1 MSAKNIVDII
11 LPVYNSE
18 KFIIK
23 TINSIIN
30 QSYNNWRIIIID
42 DASSDQTLF
51 IIKNF
56 YKKFIFKKKILIIKN
71 LINKGQGHCRNIG
84 LKYSKSEFVAFIDS
98 DDLWMKTKLEK
109 QIRFMTI
116 FKYDFT
122 YTDYKVSKNNKIK
135 IVYAPMNYNYSRFV
149 LNTSIATS
157 TMVIRKKIINIFFST
172 KIRFCEDYLFK
183 CNLLKKYNAYKYPG
197 AYSKYIVRK
206 DSLQSSRKKVLSAVW
221 KINKHFNK
229 MNVIENLFSVLFIS
243 INSLIKYGI
252 R

>member
-1 MSAKNIVDII
+1 MSAKNIVDVI

-18 KFIIK
+18 EFIIK

-42 DASSDQTLF
+42 DASSDKTLF

-56 YKKFIFKKKILIIKN
+56 YKKFIIKKKILIIKN
-71 LINKGQGHCRNIG
+71 LINKGQGYCRNIG

-109 QIRFMTI
+109 QIRFMKN
-116 FKYDFT
+116 FNYVFT

-135 IVYAPMNYNYSRFV
+135 IVYAPMSYNYSRFV

-157 TMVIRKKIINIFFST
+157 TMIIRKKIINNLFST

-183 CNLLKKYNAYKYPG
+183 CNLLKRYKAHKYPG

-206 DSLQSSRKKVLSAVW
+206 GSLQSSRTKVLSAVW
-221 KINKHFNK
+221 NINKHFNK
-229 MNVIENLFSVLFIS
+229 MNIIENLFSVLFIS